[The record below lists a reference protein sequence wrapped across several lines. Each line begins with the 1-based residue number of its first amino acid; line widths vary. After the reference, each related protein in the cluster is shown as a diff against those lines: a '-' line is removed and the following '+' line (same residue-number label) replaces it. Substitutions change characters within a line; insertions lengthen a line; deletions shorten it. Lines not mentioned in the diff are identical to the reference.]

1 MLYAEELIG
10 PDTVD
15 TMPLQT
21 IEHFREHVRV
31 RLSVE
36 DNIQEAKADLAA
48 LEDVGIH
55 YDQVT
60 RQLQEEG
67 VQRFADSF
75 HQLFAGIES
84 KRKAIGEG
92 KVTHG

>member
-1 MLYAEELIG
+1 M
-10 PDTVD
+10 
-15 TMPLQT
+15 
-21 IEHFREHVRV
+21 

-48 LEDVGIH
+48 LEEVGIH

-67 VQRFADSF
+67 VRRFADSF

-84 KRKAIGEG
+84 KRDVVKQ
-92 KVTHG
+92 K